1 MKTKILQLDKPKTE
15 WVETYQELTILNKT
29 TGHEDLWHNHYPFKK
44 WLTNKYFPDVDMDKN
59 EFPENVDLCDQEVI
73 QEWIDET
80 NQDFKLVSMP
90 DQKGFYFCKDEYK
103 NCVELNE
110 YNSETGEFWSINQG
124 KWISTD

>member
-1 MKTKILQLDKPKTE
+1 MKTKVLKFDKPKTE
-15 WVETYQELTILNKT
+15 WVETYQELTILNET

-44 WLTNKYFPDVDMDKN
+44 WLTNKYFPEVDMDKN
-59 EFPENVDLCDQEVI
+59 EFPENIDLCDQEVI

-90 DQKGFYFCKDEYK
+90 DQKGFYFCEDEYK

-110 YNSETGEFWSINQG
+110 YDPKTGEFWSVNQG

>member
-1 MKTKILQLDKPKTE
+1 MAVPPQTCLASTAASALSSAAWARRSTSA
-15 WVETYQELTILNKT
+15 
-29 TGHEDLWHNHYPFKK
+29 WHMRGVGYLRFKK
-44 WLTNKYFPDVDMDKN
+44 WITHKYFPEVDMDKD
-59 EFPENVDLCDQEVI
+59 EFPDMDFCDQEII

-90 DQKGFYFCKDEYK
+90 DQKGFYFCEDEYK

-110 YNSETGEFWSINQG
+110 YNSETGEFWSVNQG

>member
-1 MKTKILQLDKPKTE
+1 MKTKVLQLDKPKRE
-15 WVETYQELTILNKT
+15 WVETYQELNILATI
-29 TGHEDLWHNHYPFKK
+29 TGHIDLWHNHYPFKK
-44 WLTNKYFPDVDMDKN
+44 WVTLKYFPEVDMDKD
-59 EFPENVDLCDQEVI
+59 EFPDMDFCDQEII

-90 DQKGFYFCKDEYK
+90 DQKGFYFCEDEYK

-110 YNSETGEFWSINQG
+110 YDPKTGEFWSVNQG

>member
-1 MKTKILQLDKPKTE
+1 MNE
-15 WVETYQELTILNKT
+15 T

-44 WLTNKYFPDVDMDKN
+44 WLTNKYFPEVDMDKN
-59 EFPENVDLCDQEVI
+59 EFPENIDLCDQEVI

-90 DQKGFYFCKDEYK
+90 DQKGFYFCEDQYK

-110 YNSETGEFWSINQG
+110 YDAKTGEFWSVNQG

>member
-1 MKTKILQLDKPKTE
+1 MKTKVLQLDKPKKE
-15 WVETYQELTILNKT
+15 WVETYQQLNILAEIS
-29 TGHEDLWHNHYPFKK
+29 GHEDLWHKHYPFKK
-44 WLTNKYFPDVDMDKN
+44 WIAHKYFPEVDMDKD
-59 EFPENVDLCDQEVI
+59 EFPDMDFCDEEII

-90 DQKGFYFCKDEYK
+90 DQKGFYFCEDEYK

-110 YNSETGEFWSINQG
+110 YDPKTGEFWSVNQG

>member
-1 MKTKILQLDKPKTE
+1 MKTKVLKFDKPKTE
-15 WVETYQELTILNKT
+15 WVETYQELTILNET

-44 WLTNKYFPDVDMDKN
+44 WLTNKYFPEVDMDKN
-59 EFPENVDLCDQEVI
+59 EFPENIDLCDQEVI

-90 DQKGFYFCKDEYK
+90 DQKGFYFCEDEYK

-110 YNSETGEFWSINQG
+110 YNSETGEFWSVNQG

>member
-1 MKTKILQLDKPKTE
+1 MKTKVLKFDKPKTE
-15 WVETYQELTILNKT
+15 WVETYQELTILNET

-44 WLTNKYFPDVDMDKN
+44 WLTNKYFPEVDMDKN
-59 EFPENVDLCDQEVI
+59 EFPENIDLCDQEVI

-90 DQKGFYFCKDEYK
+90 DQKGFYFCEDQYK

-110 YNSETGEFWSINQG
+110 YDPKTGEFWSVNQG

>member
-1 MKTKILQLDKPKTE
+1 MKTKVLQLDKPKKK
-15 WVETYQELTILNKT
+15 WVETYQQLTILNET

-44 WLTNKYFPDVDMDKN
+44 WLTNKYFPEVDMDKN
-59 EFPENVDLCDQEVI
+59 EFPENIDLCDQEVI

-90 DQKGFYFCKDEYK
+90 DQKGFYFCDDEYK

-110 YNSETGEFWSINQG
+110 YDAKTGEFWSVNQG